1 MTDLELKWKYSILP
15 VCPFFLFPFY
25 CFLSACLCF
34 INRSHKL
41 SCSGW
46 AEWESCLCIETAAC
60 CQNLCWAETSWRCKF
75 LHCEKRELS
84 CQILPS
90 VLSPHREVLRH
101 AELWVRCTGKTKPWQ
116 REGARDSLDC
126 DTLLPWETRRLL
138 GQVLPWYLQEAWWTS
153 KFPGG
158 FLKMW
163 LWILFIQVTV
173 YIQHMLATW
182 NLSQPL
188 SLGVLFTCLQH

>member
-1 MTDLELKWKYSILP
+1 MAGQNGRAVYALKLLPAVKIPAEQKLPGGVNSCTVRNGSSPARSCHQSCPHTEKFCAMQSSEWGALE
-15 VCPFFLFPFY
+15 
-25 CFLSACLCF
+25 
-34 INRSHKL
+34 
-41 SCSGW
+41 
-46 AEWESCLCIETAAC
+46 
-60 CQNLCWAETSWRCKF
+60 
-75 LHCEKRELS
+75 
-84 CQILPS
+84 
-90 VLSPHREVLRH
+90 
-101 AELWVRCTGKTKPWQ
+101 KTKPWQ

-138 GQVLPWYLQEAWWTS
+138 GKVLPWCLQEAWWTS
-153 KFPGG
+153 KVPGG